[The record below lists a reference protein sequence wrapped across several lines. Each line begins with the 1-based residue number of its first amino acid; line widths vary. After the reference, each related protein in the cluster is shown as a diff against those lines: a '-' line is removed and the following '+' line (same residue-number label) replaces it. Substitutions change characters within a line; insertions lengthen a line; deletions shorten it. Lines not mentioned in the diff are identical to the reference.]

1 MFQGLSAFVTAFI
14 VAFVV
19 QWKLTLI
26 CLCIAPAVIIVIGG
40 VATLQAA
47 NETKIL
53 DIHAQGNSYV
63 EGVLAS
69 IRTVQ
74 AFEMRAR
81 LVNRFD
87 EFLNDAHKIGK
98 KNGPLLGGLFSAEYT
113 IIYLGFG
120 LAFWQGIRMM
130 ARGEIEDSG
139 TIFTYVSPISITVAL
154 ADSKSPESC
163 FPWSSL
169 PSASP
174 RSRLTR

>member
-47 NETKIL
+47 NETKML
-53 DIHAQGNSYV
+53 DIQAQGNSYV
-63 EGVLAS
+63 EGVLSS

-74 AFEMRAR
+74 AFEMRSR

-87 EFLNDAHKIGK
+87 KFLTDAHNIGK

-139 TIFTYVSPISITVAL
+139 TIFT
-154 ADSKSPESC
+154 
-163 FPWSSL
+163 
-169 PSASP
+169 
-174 RSRLTR
+174 